1 MYLACDHSSGE
12 RLRCCFFGRRSEHLT
27 SVPCSTGF
35 ETPILQGGEALFKKY
50 NVWFIM
56 AECNK
61 DIIKE
66 EGQKEFLK

>member
-1 MYLACDHSSGE
+1 MPSGE
-12 RLRCCFFGRRSEHLT
+12 PPNATANALADALPNTPLAPAARA
-27 SVPCSTGF
+27 GF

-50 NVWFIM
+50 NVWFIL